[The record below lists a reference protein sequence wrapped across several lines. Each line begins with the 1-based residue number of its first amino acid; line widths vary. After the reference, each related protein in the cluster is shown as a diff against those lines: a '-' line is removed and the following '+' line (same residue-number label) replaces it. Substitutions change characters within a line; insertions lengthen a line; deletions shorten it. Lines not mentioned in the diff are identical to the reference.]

1 MDGGSWFV
9 SFCSFASRRFP
20 ALVKIGAR
28 HLERMRKKK
37 GEKKPARLRNI
48 GSSWKGVKKDSGPT
62 QASRVEK
69 SLRFTGISLEVE
81 EVLAAAWLAGIL
93 ASVAVVAAVVFVFI
107 LAGFGPMLYFLPFA
121 SIAPIAAYS
130 LIMNYPEARARRMRI
145 RSLGS
150 APEAVTY
157 MAMSLKLSP
166 SLNKAIEFAAE
177 NTEGPLADRL
187 RGVLWDVYS
196 RRKESI
202 EESFM
207 GFANDWGE
215 WNEDLKRSLYG
226 LLSAAGEGTQQ
237 GLDRGLERAQETV
250 RAGARRRM
258 EEFTASL
265 KMPATAFFALC
276 VLLPLII
283 GTTLPVLS
291 LGGMG
296 IQSVETLSQPQSGGG
311 GPQLVLLLDVV
322 FPAIAFLYSI
332 MLLGRRPGTTGAP
345 IVPPIKN
352 RARRK
357 WAAASLAVAAIPF
370 LSLLTPASAYAPI
383 AVIWSFTLGV
393 STYLVLSSADRRR
406 RQRELRLLEQQMPD
420 AIFIIGSKL
429 GEGLSVEQAL
439 GRASE
444 SLKGLEVAAFLDRLR
459 FSLQLHRRGLEET
472 LFGREGILRAHPS
485 RMVRVSLK
493 MVVDLSRK
501 DPSAAGKALVDFSH
515 YLRDLQEVE
524 RDIKS
529 KLGEIVDAMKSTAS
543 FFAPLVLGITSALY
557 MLLEKSFGS
566 IAPLPVSSLSFMAA
580 LGLYLVVM
588 VPIIANFSV
597 GLETGGDGAELAG
610 FLGKAW
616 PTSLGLFTLAAA
628 FSVIGLGI

>member
-1 MDGGSWFV
+1 
-9 SFCSFASRRFP
+9 
-20 ALVKIGAR
+20 
-28 HLERMRKKK
+28 
-37 GEKKPARLRNI
+37 
-48 GSSWKGVKKDSGPT
+48 
-62 QASRVEK
+62 
-69 SLRFTGISLEVE
+69 
-81 EVLAAAWLAGIL
+81 
-93 ASVAVVAAVVFVFI
+93 
-107 LAGFGPMLYFLPFA
+107 
-121 SIAPIAAYS
+121 
-130 LIMNYPEARARRMRI
+130 
-145 RSLGS
+145 
-150 APEAVTY
+150 

-166 SLNKAIEFAAE
+166 SLNKAVEFAAE

-187 RGVLWDVYS
+187 RGVMWDVYT
-196 RRKESI
+196 RKKESI

-215 WNEDLKRSLYG
+215 WNDDLKRSLYG

-345 IVPPIKN
+345 CIPPTRN

-357 WAAASLAVAAIPF
+357 WAAASLIIAVIPL
-370 LSLLTPASAYAPI
+370 LSLLTLASAFAPI

-420 AIFIIGSKL
+420 AVFIIGSKL

-472 LFGREGILRAHPS
+472 LFGREGLLREHPS

-515 YLRDLQEVE
+515 YLRELQEVE

-566 IAPLPVSSLSFMAA
+566 VAPLPISSLSFMAA